1 MTTWIA
7 LLRGINVG
15 GNNLLPMKDLRH
27 LLDRA
32 GFTQVRTYIQSG
44 NCVFHSDEAD
54 PGELQRVISE
64 AIETE
69 FGFRPSVLVLD
80 GVALLR
86 AISENP
92 YPEGADDPK
101 SVHLYFL
108 AAPAIAPDLA
118 GLKALQTAT
127 ERFTLKE
134 HVLYLHAPDGI
145 GRSKLAARVEQ
156 KLGVPTTARNLRTV
170 VKISELLP

>member
-1 MTTWIA
+1 MKTWIA

-15 GNNLLPMKDLRH
+15 GRTLLPMKDLRH

-32 GFTQVRTYIQSG
+32 GFTQVKTYIQSG
-44 NCVFHSDEAD
+44 NCVFQSDQAD
-54 PGELQRVISE
+54 PGELQRIISE
-64 AIETE
+64 AIETQ
-69 FGFRPSVLVLD
+69 FGFRPSVLLLD
-80 GVALLR
+80 AAALQQ
-86 AISENP
+86 AMAENP
-92 YPEGADDPK
+92 YPEAADDPK

-108 AAPAIAPDLA
+108 SAPAIRPDLA

-127 ERFTLKE
+127 ERFTLTE
-134 HVLYLHAPDGI
+134 RVLYLHAPEGI

-156 KLGVPTTARNLRTV
+156 KLGVPTTARNFRTA